1 MSRES
6 SPIPYADAS
15 IPSQSDRAERAASS
29 RILSVSAHLTAVV
42 LLVGYSGFL
51 ISYLTFRTTELPF
64 TSFEGFLKAGTY
76 RLGVLSNSIHYTY
89 FEVLLGFKS
98 CLLSTDHKLIPAR
111 IVLFVTIQREN
122 IHP

>member
-15 IPSQSDRAERAASS
+15 IPSQSDAASS

-64 TSFEGFLKAGTY
+64 TSFEGFLQAGTY

-98 CLLSTDHKLIPAR
+98 CLLSTDHMLIPAR